1 MEINL
6 KQAISIFFSQ
16 SSFDM
21 VYLEAVANALDAGAS
36 EIRIHF
42 SASSISDQNSFHLTI
57 SDNGVGFT
65 NERYTK
71 FCRLLEVDQNDKTHR
86 GLGRL
91 VYLFYF
97 NSVKVSSYYDGNQY
111 REFHFDKEFGAAS
124 TNNSSSLKNKHE
136 SGSTL
141 EMTGYNLTKLKDK
154 NFAEAE
160 WIKKRI
166 LKKFY
171 SLLYKAKKEE
181 RNIKITIQS
190 TIGTTTKTRE
200 INASSIPTL
209 KEKTIASKHS
219 FDGDMILYY
228 SVKECNISNSSVITA
243 ISIDNRNESIDVF
256 AKESIPQG
264 YDMVFILYS
273 DSFQGQTD
281 ATRQNITIKPADIK
295 MLQKT
300 FRDEIITILSDLAP
314 QIIKQTQKTSEQLN
328 NQFPHLQGYFET
340 NTIGISSKAEVI
352 QEAQARFIKEQR
364 EILCKP
370 TDLTDSEL
378 EKSMNLAGR
387 SLTEYVL
394 FRQKTI
400 DRLKKINKK
409 DRESEIH
416 NILVPMKRI
425 LHSGDFTQD
434 IYINNS
440 WILDDKFMTYSTVL
454 SDMEMTDLLQKLTK
468 DETTKNDDRPDIA
481 IIFSDDPQTT
491 DKFDVV
497 IVELKRKG
505 LKPEDN
511 ARVEVQL
518 EKRARGLYGLY
529 PHKVQS
535 LWLYGIVELDNDY
548 KSHLSSAGYHPLYS
562 KGNVFVNTNDITV
575 DWESGI
581 KIPAVRYIMD
591 IDAVINDADA
601 RNYTFLNL
609 IKSKFET
616 KLQPSK

>member
-6 KQAISIFFSQ
+6 KQAISMFFSQ

-21 VYLEAVANALDAGAS
+21 VYLEAVANALDAGATK
-36 EIRIHF
+36 IHIHF
-42 SASSISDQNSFHLTI
+42 SASSLSNKKSFRLTI
-57 SDNGVGFT
+57 SDNGIGFT
-65 NERYTK
+65 DERYTK
-71 FCRLLEVDQNDKTHR
+71 FCRLLEVDKDDKTHR

-97 NSVKVSSYYDGNQY
+97 NNVKVISHYNGNQY
-111 REFHFDKEFGAAS
+111 REFNFDKEFGTDAP
-124 TNNSSSLKNKHE
+124 NNSSTLESEHE

-141 EMTGYNLTKLKDK
+141 EMTGYNLSKLKEK
-154 NFAEAE
+154 NFADAD
-160 WIKKRI
+160 WIKRRI

-171 SLLYKAKKEE
+171 SLLYKAKKEN
-181 RNIKITIQS
+181 RNIDITIQS
-190 TIGTTTKTRE
+190 SVGSANVQCSIS
-200 INASSIPTL
+200 AASIPEL
-209 KEKTIASKHS
+209 NEKSIVSKYS
-219 FDGDMILYY
+219 LDGEMTLYY
-228 SVKECNISNSSVITA
+228 SVKECDIKDSSVITA

-256 AKESIPQG
+256 ADESIPKG

-281 ATRQNITIKPADIK
+281 ATRQVITIKPSDMR
-295 MLQKT
+295 MLQKI

-314 QIIKQTQKTSEQLN
+314 KIIEQTQRTSEQLN
-328 NQFPHLQGYFET
+328 NQFPHLRGYFEED
-340 NTIGISSKAEVI
+340 TIGISSKTEVI
-352 QEAQARFIKEQR
+352 KEAQTRFIKDQR
-364 EILCKP
+364 DILCKS
-370 TDLTDSEL
+370 TDLTDPEF

-387 SLTEYVL
+387 ALTEYVL

-400 DRLKKINKK
+400 DRLKKIDKK

-425 LHSGDFTQD
+425 LRSGDFSQD
-434 IYINNS
+434 IYINNT
-440 WILDDKFMTYSTVL
+440 WILDDKFMTYSTIL
-454 SDMEMTDLLQKLTK
+454 SDVEMTDLLRELTK
-468 DETTKNDDRPDIA
+468 DEVIKKDDNRPDIA
-481 IIFSDDPQTT
+481 IIFSDDPKITE
-491 DKFDVV
+491 KFDVV

-511 ARVEVQL
+511 VRVEVQL

-529 PHKVQS
+529 PGKVQS
-535 LWLYGIVELDNDY
+535 LWLYGVVELDNDY

-581 KIPAVRYIMD
+581 KIPAVRYILD
-591 IDAVINDADA
+591 LDAVVNDADA
-601 RNYTFLNL
+601 RNLTFLNL
-609 IKSKFET
+609 IKSKFEA
-616 KLQPSK
+616 Q

>member
-6 KQAISIFFSQ
+6 KQAISMFFSQ

-36 EIRIHF
+36 KIHIHF
-42 SASSISDQNSFHLTI
+42 SASTLSNIKSFHLTI
-57 SDNGVGFT
+57 SDNGIGFT
-65 NERYTK
+65 DERYTK
-71 FCRLLEVDQNDKTHR
+71 FCRLLEVDKDDKTHR

-97 NSVKVSSYYDGNQY
+97 DNVKVISYYNGNQY
-111 REFHFDKEFGAAS
+111 REFNFDKEFGTDAP
-124 TNNSSSLKNKHE
+124 NNSSTLDSEHE

-141 EMTGYNLTKLKDK
+141 EMTGYNLSKLKEK
-154 NFAEAE
+154 NFADAE
-160 WIKKRI
+160 WIRRRI

-171 SLLYKAKKEE
+171 SLLYKAKK
-181 RNIKITIQS
+181 NGNDINITIQS
-190 TIGTTTKTRE
+190 TIGKTNVVRT
-200 INASSIPTL
+200 ISAASIPEL
-209 KEKTIASKHS
+209 NEKTIVSKYS
-219 FDGDMILYY
+219 LDGEMTLYY
-228 SVKECNISNSSVITA
+228 SVKECDIKDSSVITA

-256 AKESIPQG
+256 ADESIPKG

-281 ATRQNITIKPADIK
+281 ATRQVITIKPSDMR
-295 MLQKT
+295 MLQKI
-300 FRDEIITILSDLAP
+300 FRDEIITILSDWAP
-314 QIIKQTQKTSEQLN
+314 KIIEQTQRTSEQLN
-328 NQFPHLQGYFET
+328 NQFPHLIGYFEED
-340 NTIGISSKAEVI
+340 TIGISSKNEVI
-352 QEAQARFIKEQR
+352 KEAQTRFIKDQR
-364 EILCKP
+364 DILCKS
-370 TDLTDSEL
+370 TDLTEPEF

-387 SLTEYVL
+387 ALTEYVL

-400 DRLKKINKK
+400 DRLKKIDKK

-425 LHSGDFTQD
+425 LRSGDFSQD
-434 IYINNS
+434 IYINNT

-454 SDMEMTDLLQKLTK
+454 SDMEMTDLLRELTK
-468 DETTKNDDRPDIA
+468 GEVIKDDDRPDIA
-481 IIFSDDPQTT
+481 IIFSDDPKTT
-491 DKFDVV
+491 EKFDVV

-511 ARVEVQL
+511 VRVEVQL

-529 PHKVQS
+529 PGKVQS
-535 LWLYGIVELDNDY
+535 LWLYGVVELDNDY

-581 KIPAVRYIMD
+581 KIPAVRYILD
-591 IDAVINDADA
+591 LDAVVNDADA
-601 RNYTFLNL
+601 RNLTFLNL
-609 IKSKFET
+609 IKSKFEA
-616 KLQPSK
+616 Q